1 VFVKGDDDD
10 GADGEVFK
18 LVKVYAAKT
27 DVCDTALCILF
38 YR

>member
-1 VFVKGDDDD
+1 MFVKGDDDD
-10 GADGEVFK
+10 GADDEELK

-27 DVCDTALCILF
+27 NVCDTALCILF